1 MALVGGPGRG
11 FVVELV
17 AGGVMVELAVDL
29 PRAASSFIPFLPPVV
44 PRGSGYPLGTA
55 VLGGRVMGGDD
66 G

>member
-11 FVVELV
+11 FLVDVVDSGFL
-17 AGGVMVELAVDL
+17 VELAPAVA
-29 PRAASSFIPFLPPVV
+29 REESAFVPFLPPVV
-44 PRGSGYPLGTA
+44 PRGPGFPMGTA